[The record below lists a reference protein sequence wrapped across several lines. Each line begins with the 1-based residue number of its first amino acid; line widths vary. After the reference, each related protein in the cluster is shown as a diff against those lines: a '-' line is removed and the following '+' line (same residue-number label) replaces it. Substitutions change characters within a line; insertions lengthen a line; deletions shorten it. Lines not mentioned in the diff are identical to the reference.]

1 MSRWVHIRGGLEL
14 ISEAFEYKY
23 GRPGKETAYYPEPE
37 KQVRLTAPE
46 PAWGKD
52 EGMTVV
58 MFQYSLPRAKP
69 YIERAF
75 KMLPQG
81 ETGIRYSIKQDD
93 FDCYTGCSTFEY
105 ECQKKA
111 YKAALEKMYSR
122 QEWGP
127 MLYKS
132 LKRDL
137 KIELYDINYVNNM
150 VLGIRED
157 VRHCSGMEMLEA
169 LEKFFEY
176 LEKHKITVED
186 GYLEWQDE
194 YEPDHMYSWRVSR
207 VGPDYKVHHMFAVT
221 SIKTN
226 KILYKKTYKYKVDAK
241 GRVDYMAEGYD
252 VIEENFGY
260 EPWKPAVCV
269 LSGSES
275 EE

>member
-14 ISEAFEYKY
+14 VSEAFEYH
-23 GRPGKETAYYPEPE
+23 RRAGKEKPYYVDPE

-46 PAWGKD
+46 PAWGKE
-52 EGMTVV
+52 EGLTVT
-58 MFQYSLPRAKP
+58 MIQYSLPRAKK
-69 YIERAF
+69 YIDKAF

-81 ETGIRYSIKQDD
+81 ETGVRYSIKQDD
-93 FDCYTGCSTFEY
+93 WDCTTGCSTFEY
-105 ECQKKA
+105 ECQKEA

-127 MLYKS
+127 KKYKS
-132 LKRDL
+132 LKNDL
-137 KIELYDINYVNNM
+137 NIELYDINYVDHM
-150 VLGIRED
+150 VLGVRED

-169 LEKFFEY
+169 LEKSFAY
-176 LEKHKITVED
+176 LEKNRISVED

-221 SIKTN
+221 SIQTN
-226 KILYKKTYKYKVDAK
+226 KILYKKTYKYKVDEK
-241 GRVDYMAEGYD
+241 GRVDYMAKGYD
-252 VIEENFGY
+252 IVEENFGY
-260 EPWKPAVCV
+260 EPWKPALCE
-269 LSGSES
+269 LSGSGS